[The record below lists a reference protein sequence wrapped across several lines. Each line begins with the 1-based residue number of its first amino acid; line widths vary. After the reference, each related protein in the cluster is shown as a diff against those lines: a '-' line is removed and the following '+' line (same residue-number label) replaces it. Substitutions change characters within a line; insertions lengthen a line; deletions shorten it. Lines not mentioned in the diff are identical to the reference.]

1 MRRFC
6 RLINA
11 IPIQLILVPLVL
23 SASGDRRALAAEN
36 KLKKDDR
43 IVFLGDSIT
52 AGGVRKDGY
61 VTLVANAIAEC
72 HGDLGIEVIG
82 AGISGHKVPDC
93 QKRLDKD
100 VLDKKPTIVVIY
112 IGINDVWH
120 WNRDA
125 GTTQEKF
132 EAGLHD
138 LIKRSQDV
146 GARVILCTPSVI
158 GEKTDASNQ
167 FDTMLDEYSGISRK
181 VAAGA
186 DSQMVDLRK
195 KFLAYLKQHNKENNE
210 KNVLTTD
217 GVHLNLAGNRFVAD
231 CMLEALGVGGVT
243 PGRLLRH
250 VVMFKFKDGT
260 TEEDVQRIEQA
271 FAALPAKINAIYDFE
286 FGTDVSVEGK
296 SAGFTHCF
304 LVTFRSEAER
314 AIYLPHAAHKEFISV
329 AGPHVDN
336 VLVVDYWTR

>member
-6 RLINA
+6 QLTNTISVLA
-11 IPIQLILVPLVL
+11 ILLSLVL
-23 SASGDRRALAAEN
+23 SASGDRRSLAAEC

-72 HGDLGIEVIG
+72 HDDLGIEVIG

-125 GTTQEKF
+125 GTTKEKF

-138 LIKRSQDV
+138 LIKRSQDA

-158 GEKTDASNQ
+158 GEKTDGSNQ
-167 FDTMLDEYSGISRK
+167 FDVMLEEYSAISRK
-181 VAAGA
+181 VASGTG
-186 DSQMVDLRK
+186 SQMVDLRK
-195 KFLAYLKQHNKENNE
+195 RFLAYLKQHNKDNGE

-217 GVHLNLAGNRFVAD
+217 GVHLNPAGNRFVAD
-231 CMLEALGVGGVT
+231 CILEALGVGDVT

-260 TEEDVQRIEQA
+260 TEEDVQRIEQS
-271 FAALPAKINAIYDFE
+271 FAALPSKINAIYDFE

-304 LVTFRSEAER
+304 LVTFRSGAER
-314 AIYLPHAAHKEFISV
+314 AIYLPHPAHKEFVSV
-329 AGPHVDN
+329 VGPHVDN

>member
-1 MRRFC
+1 LANAA
-6 RLINA
+6 LIHA
-11 IPIQLILVPLVL
+11 ILMSLVL
-23 SASGDRRALAAEN
+23 WASGDRRSFADECE
-36 KLKKDDR
+36 LKKNDR

-72 HGDLGIEVIG
+72 HGDLGVEVIG

-93 QKRLDKD
+93 QKRLEKD

-125 GTTQEKF
+125 GTTKEKF
-132 EAGLHD
+132 ENGLRD

-158 GEKTDASNQ
+158 GEKTDGSNR
-167 FDTMLDEYSGISRK
+167 FDAMLDEYSAISGK
-181 VAAGA
+181 VASAT
-186 DSQMVDLRK
+186 DSQVVDLRK
-195 KFLAYLKQHNKENNE
+195 KFLAYLKQHNEANSE
-210 KNVLTTD
+210 KNILTTD
-217 GVHLNLAGNRFVAD
+217 GVHLNPAGNRFVAD
-231 CMLEALGVGGVT
+231 CMLEALGVGNVT

-260 TEEDVQRIEQA
+260 TEGDVQRIEQG
-271 FAALPAKINAIYDFE
+271 FAALPGKINAIYDFE
-286 FGTDVSVEGK
+286 FGADVSVEGK

-314 AIYLPHAAHKEFISV
+314 ATYLPHPAHKEFV
-329 AGPHVDN
+329 AVVVPHVDK

>member
-250 VVMFKFKDGT
+250 VVMFKYKDGT
-260 TEEDVQRIEQA
+260 TEKDVQRIEES
-271 FAALPAKINAIYDFE
+271 FAALPGKINAIYDFE